1 MRLRGLG
8 LGRVGME
15 KLKNSHKGG
24 CCVKISH
31 SGCVVRILH
40 KAIFTHPNAKLWSF
54 QMEKILGFL
63 GWEIMAEVG
72 KGFFMVARLG
82 NWSFSR
88 REFGIWRLL
97 YSGAMGFL

>member
-1 MRLRGLG
+1 
-8 LGRVGME
+8 ME

-24 CCVKISH
+24 VVRNSYNTMCCAKISH
-31 SGCVVRILH
+31 KTL
-40 KAIFTHPNAKLWSF
+40 FTHPNAKLWSF

-88 REFGIWRLL
+88 REFKIWKLL
-97 YSGAMGFL
+97 